1 MSAPA
6 PPTPS
11 SPSES
16 GRHDSS
22 GQPEAAPPALGLTRD
37 LQVCAAVLL
46 VVSVAGKM
54 GDALAPTLV
63 GRCRLTVSTP
73 VLKKPMV
80 SALATIAW

>member
-1 MSAPA
+1 
-6 PPTPS
+6 
-11 SPSES
+11 
-16 GRHDSS
+16 
-22 GQPEAAPPALGLTRD
+22 
-37 LQVCAAVLL
+37 VLL